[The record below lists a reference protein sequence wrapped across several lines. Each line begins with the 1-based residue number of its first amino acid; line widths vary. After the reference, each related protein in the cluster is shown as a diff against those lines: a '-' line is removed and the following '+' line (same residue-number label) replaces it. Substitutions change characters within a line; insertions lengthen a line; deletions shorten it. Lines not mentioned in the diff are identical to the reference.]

1 MISTDEMMSEFEQ
14 NLSRVR
20 KEKHKIE
27 LQAENNILLSN
38 QQQQRLAQ
46 LEIQE
51 RLFNKILERLHAK
64 EHPQT
69 DKQIVWM
76 N

>member
-14 NLSRVR
+14 NLNRVR
-20 KEKHKIE
+20 KEKHRIE
-27 LQAENNILLSN
+27 LQAENNDLLSS

-46 LEIQE
+46 LKIQE
-51 RLFNKILERLHAK
+51 RLFNKILERLHSQ
-64 EHPQT
+64 EYPQT
-69 DKQIVWM
+69 SKPILWM